1 MIDKHLRPEKNDIIR
16 FDYEQSLQT
25 YRMLADIRFKLLALV
40 PLISGAAIAFLTTDP
55 VHASSQLVLAG
66 GVFGLLITLGITIY
80 DQRNTQIMNV
90 SRLRARELEKILRLP
105 LKGHFQQMPPKDLE
119 FLGWMKVWSDRGLSL
134 IYGTVLAAWVFLI
147 TRTTFNLFGLS
158 ADLVVALFTI
168 LMFAVLQLEFHRMDC
183 RAKCSADNVIQKSLS
198 KRVGQMD
205 CLDCRAKCSAKN
217 VIRES
222 LPGWA
227 RKLTGFLKRET
238 SLKE

>member
-90 SRLRARELEKILRLP
+90 SKRRARELEKRLP
-105 LKGHFQQMPPKDLE
+105 LP
-119 FLGWMKVWSDRGLSL
+119 LGDSFSKCRR
-134 IYGTVLAAWVFLI
+134 
-147 TRTTFNLFGLS
+147 RT
-158 ADLVVALFTI
+158 
-168 LMFAVLQLEFHRMDC
+168 
-183 RAKCSADNVIQKSLS
+183 
-198 KRVGQMD
+198 
-205 CLDCRAKCSAKN
+205 
-217 VIRES
+217 
-222 LPGWA
+222 W
-227 RKLTGFLKRET
+227 
-238 SLKE
+238 

>member
-1 MIDKHLRPEKNDIIR
+1 MTDKHSRPEKNDIIQ

-25 YRMLADIRFKLLALV
+25 YQMLADVRFKLLALV

-119 FLGWMKVWSDRGLSL
+119 FLGWMKVWSDRGLAL

-147 TRTTFNLFGLS
+147 TRTTFDLFGLS
-158 ADLVVALFTI
+158 ADLIVTLLTI
-168 LMFAVLQLEFHRMDC
+168 LMFAALQLEFHRMDC
-183 RAKCSADNVIQKSLS
+183 RAKCSAE
-198 KRVGQMD
+198 
-205 CLDCRAKCSAKN
+205 N

-222 LPGWA
+222 LSKRGGQMHCRNCRAECSAKSMIQELLPK
-227 RKLTGFLKRET
+227 RKGQ
-238 SLKE
+238 